1 MGSCACASCVFARST
16 GGCMRKG
23 GVLQAEIEVLVP
35 FFDVDSM
42 DIVWHGHYVKY
53 FEMARCALLE
63 RIGHNYVQ
71 MKDAGYAWPIIDV
84 QLRYMRGARFNQRIV
99 VRADLVEWENRL
111 KINYLITDAETG
123 ERMTRGS
130 TVQVAVEIASREML
144 LASPKVLVD
153 AVERALL

>member
-1 MGSCACASCVFARST
+1 
-16 GGCMRKG
+16 MRKG

-99 VRADLVEWENRL
+99 VRADLVEWEIRL